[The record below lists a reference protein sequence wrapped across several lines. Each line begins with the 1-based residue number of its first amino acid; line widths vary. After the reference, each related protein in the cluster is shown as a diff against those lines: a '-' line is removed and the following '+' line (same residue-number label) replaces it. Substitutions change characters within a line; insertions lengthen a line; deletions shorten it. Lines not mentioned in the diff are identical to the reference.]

1 MSCEN
6 MSVSIFV
13 LYQIKLKKIESNVEV
28 NLTNDRSK
36 KMIIYIDE
44 SNKEETLCDN
54 DEKTYEKIGL
64 LTYSSLT

>member
-1 MSCEN
+1 M
-6 MSVSIFV
+6 
-13 LYQIKLKKIESNVEV
+13 IEA
-28 NLTNDRSK
+28 K

-64 LTYSSLT
+64 IDILV